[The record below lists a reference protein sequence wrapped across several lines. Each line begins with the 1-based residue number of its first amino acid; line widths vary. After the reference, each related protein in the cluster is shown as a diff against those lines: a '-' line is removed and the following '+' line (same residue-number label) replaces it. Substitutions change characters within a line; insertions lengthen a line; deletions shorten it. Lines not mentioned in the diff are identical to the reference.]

1 MVTENSLVE
10 LRDISLVSNEQED
23 QQVAFNML
31 DNDTSGRL
39 LQQLV
44 SEQIA
49 EEIIEIDPKL
59 IDMIA

>member
-23 QQVAFNML
+23 QQVAFNIL

-39 LQQLV
+39 LQ
-44 SEQIA
+44 
-49 EEIIEIDPKL
+49 
-59 IDMIA
+59 

>member
-49 EEIIEIDPKL
+49 EEIIEIDPNL